1 MVYSSG
7 HTYNALIISKIENK
21 CLTPTD
27 HKNEQMHWENH
38 WQVANT
44 INILM
49 AWANEII
56 FNSFTVHRLR
66 MLFAAWDKST
76 LALDIILK
84 GHGRGFLLN
93 QT

>member
-1 MVYSSG
+1 M
-7 HTYNALIISKIENK
+7 
-21 CLTPTD
+21 
-27 HKNEQMHWENH
+27 
-38 WQVANT
+38 

-66 MLFAAWDKST
+66 MLFAARDKST
-76 LALDIILK
+76 LALDIILE